1 MKDKYKKKDELV
13 RELAETRER
22 LAELAAKAS
31 GFEGAEERASRLN
44 ALLRTTRNVWQIAAM
59 ETDRESLLQGACE
72 EIIRAEGFHSAWA
85 AVLDDSGRL
94 VSAAEAGL
102 DEVFLPFLEYL
113 EEGTL
118 WGCCQRALTESHA
131 LTTED
136 PAASC
141 VACPLSGTYWGTG
154 AIARRLER
162 LGKVYG
168 LLTVSADAPLIKKN
182 EVLDFLDDA
191 ASTLAHALHGLAQR
205 EESNRDLEA
214 LKRSRWQLE
223 VKNRVANAVLTV
235 ANDGVFRN
243 IVEVLLEAT
252 ASKVGL
258 LGYIDVNGAL
268 VVPLAASDTSDE
280 SHAFPEVGGWTAGS
294 RLRVQIFPEDTWG
307 DTAGARALREKQT
320 VFSNDPCNDSALGQH
335 RIRRHISLPVVYREE
350 VIGLLQVANKD
361 TDYEQE
367 DVDLLQGISGFLGP
381 ALAVLSRDTARRQ
394 AEAALREANRELET
408 WAHEAASELAA
419 GRQEAASALERV
431 SKSLEEATSERAR
444 AERESARHGAL
455 IEAVDRLLERA
466 SACTSRE
473 QLAHMCLTIAQELT
487 GSRFGYLGQV
497 NASGH
502 LDVVASSASAAG
514 RQEAASAPEEEVRA
528 DARSDSP
535 TEIRDVEIRG
545 IWARFVKEGRP
556 EIANELVHAPV
567 QAEGLPSLT
576 SFVAVPLRESGGIIG
591 TIVLANSPSAYDEI
605 DQRALETLG
614 RVFVEAVAR
623 KQAEGSL
630 LAAEQRH
637 AYQKKLSILKQL
649 CEQEDSDF
657 PSGARAVSSGR
668 PFWREQL
675 RKLASFAPGRRL
687 DDRKPPPRRGKPAAG
702 RQEAASASAAGRQEA
717 ASGPGSKQG
726 LAAYDSTAAAGRQE
740 AASAHVVLV
749 VGQPSSFPETIRWIM
764 RDPEKKAVLAADEDG
779 EAMLATARSLKPT
792 VIVVHLNEAGMR
804 RYHTMY
810 QLREEFPDAKIIAA
824 SPLDT
829 KSIKFAAREAG
840 ADELVVGSN
849 VDHGLLAAIR
859 RALSRHV

>member
-22 LAELAAKAS
+22 LAEWAAKAS
-31 GFEGAEERASRLN
+31 DFEGAEERASRLN
-44 ALLRTTRNVWQIAAM
+44 ALLRTTRNVRQIAAT

-72 EIIRAEGFHSAWA
+72 EIIHSEGFHSAWA

-102 DEVFLPFLEYL
+102 DEAFLPLLEYL
-113 EEGTL
+113 EEGAL

-131 LTTED
+131 VTVEN

-141 VACPLSGTYWGTG
+141 AECPLSGTYWGTG
-154 AIARRLER
+154 AIARRLEHLDR
-162 LGKVYG
+162 VHG
-168 LLTVSADAPLIKKN
+168 LLTVSADAPLIKRN
-182 EVLDFLDDA
+182 EVFDFLDDIA
-191 ASTLAHALHGLAQR
+191 DTLAHALHGLAQK
-205 EESNRDLEA
+205 EESNRDIEA
-214 LKRSRWQLE
+214 LKRSKWQLE
-223 VKNRVANAVLTV
+223 VKNRVANAVLTA

-258 LGYIDVNGAL
+258 LGYMDANGAL
-268 VVPLAASDTSDE
+268 VVPLMTSDTSDE
-280 SHAFPEVGGWTAGS
+280 SRAFPQF
-294 RLRVQIFPEDTWG
+294 QIFPEDTWG

-320 VFSNDPCNDSALGQH
+320 VFSNDPCNDSGLSQH
-335 RIRRHISLPVVYREE
+335 HIRRHISQPVVYREE

-367 DVDLLQGISGFLGP
+367 DVDLLQGISCFLAP
-381 ALAVLSRDTARRQ
+381 ALAVLARDTARRQ
-394 AEAALREANRELET
+394 AEESLREANRELET
-408 WAHEAASELAA
+408 WAHEATSE
-419 GRQEAASALERV
+419 LERV
-431 SKSLEEATSERAR
+431 SRSLEEATSERAR
-444 AERESARHGAL
+444 AERESARHGTL
-455 IEAVDRLLERA
+455 IEAVDELLDRA

-502 LDVVASSASAAG
+502 LDVVASS
-514 RQEAASAPEEEVRA
+514 RPEEEVRA

-545 IWARFVKEGRP
+545 IWARFVREGRP

-614 RVFVEAVAR
+614 RVFVEALAR

-637 AYQKKLSILKQL
+637 VYQKKLSILKQL
-649 CEQEDSDF
+649 CEQEGSDF

-668 PFWREQL
+668 PFWRERLRQL
-675 RKLASFAPGRRL
+675 VSFVPTRT
-687 DDRKPPPRRGKPAAG
+687 K
-702 RQEAASASAAGRQEA
+702 QS
-717 ASGPGSKQG
+717 SKQG
-726 LAAYDSTAAAGRQE
+726 LAPYDST
-740 AASAHVVLV
+740 HVVLV

-764 RDPEKKAVLAADEDG
+764 CCPEKKAVLAADEDG
-779 EAMLATARSLKPT
+779 EAMLTTARSLKPT

-824 SPLDT
+824 SPLNT

-840 ADELVVGSN
+840 ADELVLGSN
-849 VDHGLLAAIR
+849 VDRDLLAALR
-859 RALSRHV
+859 RALSRHD

>member
-31 GFEGAEERASRLN
+31 SFEGAEGRASRLN
-44 ALLRTTRNVWQIAAM
+44 ALLRTMRNVWQIAAT
-59 ETDRESLLQGACE
+59 ETDRESLLQGTCE

-102 DEVFLPFLEYL
+102 DEAFLPLLEYL
-113 EEGTL
+113 EEGAL

-131 LTTED
+131 VTVED

-141 VACPLSGTYWGTG
+141 AECPLSGTYWGTG
-154 AIARRLER
+154 AITRRLER

-168 LLTVSADAPLIKKN
+168 LLTVSADAPLIKRN
-182 EVLDFLDDA
+182 EVLDFLDNA

-214 LKRSRWQLE
+214 LKRSKWQLE
-223 VKNRVANAVLTV
+223 VKNRVANAVLST

-268 VVPLAASDTSDE
+268 VVPLTASDTSDE
-280 SHAFPEVGGWTAGS
+280 SHAFPQ
-294 RLRVQIFPEDTWG
+294 VQIFPEDTWG

-361 TDYEQE
+361 TDYEQD

-408 WAHEAASELAA
+408 WAHEATSE
-419 GRQEAASALERV
+419 LERV
-431 SKSLEEATSERAR
+431 SKSLEEAASERAR

-455 IEAVDRLLERA
+455 IEAVDELLERA

-502 LDVVASSASAAG
+502 LDVVASS
-514 RQEAASAPEEEVRA
+514 RPEEEVRA

-567 QAEGLPSLT
+567 QVEGLPSLT

-614 RVFVEAVAR
+614 RVFVEALAR

-649 CEQEDSDF
+649 CEQEGSDF

-668 PFWREQL
+668 PFWRERL
-675 RKLASFAPGRRL
+675 RKLASFAPGRA
-687 DDRKPPPRRGKPAAG
+687 K
-702 RQEAASASAAGRQEA
+702 
-717 ASGPGSKQG
+717 PGSKQG
-726 LAAYDSTAAAGRQE
+726 LAAYDST
-740 AASAHVVLV
+740 HVVLV
-749 VGQPSSFPETIRWIM
+749 VGQPSSFLETIRWIM

-779 EAMLATARSLKPT
+779 EAMLTTARSLKPT
-792 VIVVHLNEAGMR
+792 VIVVHLNAAGMQ
-804 RYHTMY
+804 RYQTMY

-849 VDHGLLAAIR
+849 VDRDLLAALR
-859 RALSRHV
+859 RALSRHALPKRQDR